1 VAVDSLNNIVMTG
14 LIADNANLGGGALTG
29 GGIFLSKYSPSGG
42 WLWSENFPPP
52 PGWAV
57 SLENGNSVAVDGNDQ
72 IAITGAV
79 IGDINLGGGPLPMSS
94 GDFNNNTYIAQYA
107 STGSHLWSRRF
118 ANLIPQ
124 NSPGFNSGKAM
135 DTDSDGNILIFG
147 LFSDSVDL
155 GNGVLTNPGACGGS
169 CGYGGYLLKLGFNA
183 GTPTPVPP
191 TATPTQTPTPGLTN
205 TPTKT
210 PTPTATPTSTPTNAP
225 TSTPTPTRTPTATPT
240 SLPTNTPTSTPTPPA
255 PPPTPSATTNPASG
269 ITQSMATLKG
279 TVDPNGSATS
289 VSFEYGMTTSYG
301 STTAPQS
308 IGAGQNPVAVSQTV
322 AGLICGTPYHF
333 RVVATTSS
341 GTTRGLDQTF
351 TTDTCTSA
359 SFSTVQPCRLLDTRN
374 PTGPSGGPALSNGV
388 ARTFPVTGLCNI
400 PSTAKSV
407 AINLAVVSP
416 GDTGDI
422 RLYPAGAMPPAASA
436 INFHPGAIRSS
447 NTVMLLGVSGQM
459 SALLDMPPGSVAMT
473 HFVVDV
479 YGYFQ

>member
-1 VAVDSLNNIVMTG
+1 
-14 LIADNANLGGGALTG
+14 
-29 GGIFLSKYSPSGG
+29 
-42 WLWSENFPPP
+42 
-52 PGWAV
+52 
-57 SLENGNSVAVDGNDQ
+57 
-72 IAITGAV
+72 
-79 IGDINLGGGPLPMSS
+79 
-94 GDFNNNTYIAQYA
+94 
-107 STGSHLWSRRF
+107 
-118 ANLIPQ
+118 
-124 NSPGFNSGKAM
+124 
-135 DTDSDGNILIFG
+135 
-147 LFSDSVDL
+147 
-155 GNGVLTNPGACGGS
+155 
-169 CGYGGYLLKLGFNA
+169 
-183 GTPTPVPP
+183 
-191 TATPTQTPTPGLTN
+191 
-205 TPTKT
+205 
-210 PTPTATPTSTPTNAP
+210 
-225 TSTPTPTRTPTATPT
+225 
-240 SLPTNTPTSTPTPPA
+240 
-255 PPPTPSATTNPASG
+255 
-269 ITQSMATLKG
+269 MATLKG